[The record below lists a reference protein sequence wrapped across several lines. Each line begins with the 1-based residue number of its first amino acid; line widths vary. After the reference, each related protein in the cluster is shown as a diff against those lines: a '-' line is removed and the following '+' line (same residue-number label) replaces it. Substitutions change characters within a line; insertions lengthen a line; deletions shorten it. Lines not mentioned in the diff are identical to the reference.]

1 MKLGV
6 ISILIE
12 TIEVA
17 EITMSKYRGLRGT
30 EALKGKLEGTA
41 SDVTGNQDC
50 VASKEFK
57 K

>member
-50 VASKEFK
+50 VASKELK